1 MFMGQGVQTFPSK
14 YKNRFDL
21 ITGTGVFLPKHIP
34 SLAFYDAHAALK
46 LVAYFVLL
54 LDRIFGTM
62 IMILVIIML
71 LISLFP
77 MEFLHHV
84 SKEFWRGKE
93 EGISLFERQQSKL
106 FALKNLQKH

>member
-1 MFMGQGVQTFPSK
+1 MGQGVQTFPSK

-21 ITGTGVFLPKHIP
+21 VTGTGVFLPKHIP

-46 LVAYFVLL
+46 LVAYFILL

-71 LISLFP
+71 LISLLPIRRWNSFI
-77 MEFLHHV
+77 MFQSSFGEEKR
-84 SKEFWRGKE
+84 KE
-93 EGISLFERQQSKL
+93 
-106 FALKNLQKH
+106 